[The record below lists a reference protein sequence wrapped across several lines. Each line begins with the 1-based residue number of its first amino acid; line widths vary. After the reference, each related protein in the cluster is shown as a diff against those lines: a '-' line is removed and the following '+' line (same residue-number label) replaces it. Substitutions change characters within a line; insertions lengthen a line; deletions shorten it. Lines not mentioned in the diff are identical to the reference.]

1 MRLLQKQKSTSGV
14 NKILVA
20 KREPY
25 CTENASKCFI
35 GYSENVIRPLCLR
48 PPQITGYAKKLNE
61 NARISFRAN
70 NKQLLK
76 NCNKIWEKVEKL
88 IKINFESKPI
98 YCDGDK
104 YIKTKIKTYEGSMIT
119 NFHDKKTPKEK
130 APCKCLSIIKLD
142 SVIKANKKYY
152 PQTFLE
158 QCKYVQEK
166 ITIDDGLEKIESDK
180 DSNDE
185 IESDIDNDE

>member
-1 MRLLQKQKSTSGV
+1 
-14 NKILVA
+14 
-20 KREPY
+20 
-25 CTENASKCFI
+25 
-35 GYSENVIRPLCLR
+35 
-48 PPQITGYAKKLNE
+48 
-61 NARISFRAN
+61 
-70 NKQLLK
+70 
-76 NCNKIWEKVEKL
+76 
-88 IKINFESKPI
+88 
-98 YCDGDK
+98 
-104 YIKTKIKTYEGSMIT
+104 MIT

-130 APCKCLSIIKLD
+130 APCKCKCLSIIKLD